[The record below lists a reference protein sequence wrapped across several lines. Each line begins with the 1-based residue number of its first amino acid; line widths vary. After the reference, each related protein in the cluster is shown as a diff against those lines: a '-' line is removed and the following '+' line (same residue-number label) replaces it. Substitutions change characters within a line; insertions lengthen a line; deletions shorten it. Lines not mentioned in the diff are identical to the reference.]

1 MFREHPGVARSALLW
16 EVEKFRLIRAVPGGY
31 LHPSVAGA
39 AMPWMEIAC
48 RVHPAALLVRESAR
62 DLPAALRGA
71 PVAGPIPVAAPEQ
84 LRGVRPLVFLRR
96 SDPEERVVQAGR
108 LRWTDPV
115 YTAVDLLPVDGGA
128 AACALL
134 REAGPEGGAAL
145 LEEFRT
151 IGAKMWRWPDRASRA
166 RLLGELQALPWS
178 VLELV
183 LHRLLRAHGFVGWS
197 ANRLVLVG
205 GQRVYVDIAFGW
217 VKVAIEADGR
227 AHHSD
232 RRDFESDRRRWNLLS
247 ADGWIVLRVTWEM
260 VHSAPDVVV
269 QQLASALSS
278 RGAADSL
285 Y

>member
-16 EVEKFRLIRAVPGGY
+16 EVEKLRLIRAVPGGY

-48 RVHPAALLVRESAR
+48 RVHPTALLVRESAR
-62 DLPAALRGA
+62 DLTAALRGA
-71 PVAGPIPVAAPEQ
+71 PVSGPIPVAAPEQ
-84 LRGVRPLVFLRR
+84 LRGIRPLVFLRR
-96 SDPEERVVQAGR
+96 ADPGERVVRAGR
-108 LRWTDPV
+108 LRLTDPV

-134 REAGPEGGAAL
+134 REAGPEGGAEL

-151 IGAKMWRWPDRASRA
+151 IGSRMWRWPDRVARD
-166 RLLGELQALPWS
+166 RLLGDLQELPWS
-178 VLELV
+178 VLELE
-183 LHRLLRAHGFVGWS
+183 LHRLLRAHGFLGWS

-205 GQRVYVDIAFGW
+205 GRRVYADIAFRW

-227 AHHSD
+227 AHHSE
-232 RRDFESDRRRWNLLS
+232 RRDFENDRRRWNLLS

-260 VHSAPDVVV
+260 LHASPEEVV
-269 QQLASALSS
+269 QQLVSALNS
-278 RGAADSL
+278 RGAADGL